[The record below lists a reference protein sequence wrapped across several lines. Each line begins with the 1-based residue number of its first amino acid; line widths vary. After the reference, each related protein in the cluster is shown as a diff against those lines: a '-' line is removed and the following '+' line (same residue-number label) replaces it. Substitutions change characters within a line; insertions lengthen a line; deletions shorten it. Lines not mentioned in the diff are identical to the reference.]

1 MQSDEK
7 VCTPRNPRHR
17 PGCRCPVCNQDHR
30 DGCTCVRCRRGDDR
44 GAGALNERAAA
55 LVEAVADAAV
65 TGDIDLDAVAK
76 VAGYRDAAA
85 VTGAI
90 TGSRRIREALRA
102 ALIRRGITPDRM
114 ASLARGGLRA
124 TRDDGRPDWRERRGW
139 WELVARVHGAT
150 GRDAEDRPSAGPVA
164 IMVSAGQTGDAHPAD
179 CTCQACLDAWERRA
193 QAVLERRRRL
203 LAEFTGTL
211 R

>member
-1 MQSDEK
+1 
-7 VCTPRNPRHR
+7 
-17 PGCRCPVCNQDHR
+17 
-30 DGCTCVRCRRGDDR
+30 VRCRRGDDR
-44 GAGALNERAAA
+44 GLALGERAAA

-65 TGDIDLDAVAK
+65 TGEIDLDAVAR

-90 TGSRRIREALRA
+90 TGSKRIREALRA
-102 ALIRRGITPDRM
+102 ALVARGITPERM
-114 ASLARGGLRA
+114 ATLARGGLRA

-150 GRDAEDRPSAGPVA
+150 GRDADDRPAPQPVA
-164 IMVSAGQTGDAHPAD
+164 IMVSTAQHDAHPAD
-179 CTCQACLDAWERRA
+179 CTCQQCLDGWEQRA
-193 QAVLERRRRL
+193 RAVLERRRRL
-203 LAEFTGTL
+203 LAEFTDTL